1 MRPFV
6 FLAGLLVFALSTG
19 CIAIYPPPD
28 EFRDPL
34 YTQVSLKTYR
44 GDQIGHSNFL
54 LSRELIPAGTQVR
67 VVGVNRAFF
76 LLDINGFRYFL
87 RPEQGHAWNLPFAP
101 EVLAKFFGPEPP
113 ALPDRYSAL
122 AVGVGTLPAGLTREQ
137 VLTILG
143 YPAYVGR
150 GLSTEN
156 LTREQI
162 LEAED
167 WYYFL
172 NSWRVKVRIA
182 FSDGLTVHGA
192 IRR

>member
-1 MRPFV
+1 MRPFAL
-6 FLAGLLVFALSTG
+6 LAALLVLALSAG
-19 CIAIYPPPD
+19 CVAIYPPPD
-28 EFRDPL
+28 EFRGTL

-44 GDQIGHSNFL
+44 GGQIGHSNFL
-54 LSRELIPAGTQVR
+54 LSRDLIPAGTPVQ
-67 VVGVNRAFF
+67 VVGATRAFF
-76 LLDINGFRYFL
+76 LLDINGFRHFL
-87 RPEQGHAWNLPFAP
+87 RPEQGHAWNLAFAP

-113 ALPDRYSAL
+113 ALPAQYSAL
-122 AVGVGTLPAGLTREQ
+122 AIGVGALPAGLTREE

-143 YPAYVGR
+143 YPAYVGV

-162 LEAED
+162 LAAEN

-182 FSDGLTVHGA
+182 FANGRTVHGA